1 LADLQLY
8 YAFYGQRDPHVQRF
22 ETIPDYQADS
32 WRQPRRIVAKVE
44 INPQGQQR
52 RYVVTNLDRPA
63 DAVYRDFYVQRGAV
77 PEQPIGELKNGLQA
91 DRLSACGFCA
101 NSWRLL
107 VHVVAYAIVV
117 LFREANAGVPEV
129 ATAQVSTLRQRL
141 WKVGAVVCGGVRRI
155 TFHLPATW
163 SGRELWGRV
172 QAAVVAFVSRVREA
186 AALAIPED
194 GALPM

>member
-1 LADLQLY
+1 M
-8 YAFYGQRDPHVQRF
+8 QRF
-22 ETIPDYQADS
+22 ENVRDYQADS
-32 WRQPRRIVAKVE
+32 WRQPRRLVAKVE

-63 DAVYRDFYVQRGAV
+63 DEVYRDFQVQRGAV

-117 LFREANAGVPEV
+117 LFREANAAVPEV

-141 WKVGAVVCGGVRRI
+141 WQVGAVVCVGVRRI
-155 TFHLPATW
+155 TFHLSAAWP
-163 SGRELWGRV
+163 GRELWGRV
-172 QAAVVAFVSRVREA
+172 QAAVTAFVSRLCAGEARVRPA
-186 AALAIPED
+186 CAALP
-194 GALPM
+194 L